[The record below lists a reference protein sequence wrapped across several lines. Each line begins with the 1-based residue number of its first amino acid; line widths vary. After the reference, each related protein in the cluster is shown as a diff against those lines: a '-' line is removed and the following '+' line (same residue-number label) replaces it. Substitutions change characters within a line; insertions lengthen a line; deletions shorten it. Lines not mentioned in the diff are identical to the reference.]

1 VKAFQKLIV
10 TSATYRQS
18 SKAERRNLEADPDNQ
33 LYTRGP
39 SYRMS
44 AEQIRDNAL
53 ASSGLINEKIGGP
66 SVYPYQPKGLWE
78 SISNYHRYKEQT
90 GDTLYRRSMYTIWKR
105 TAPPPMMLNFDA
117 SERHFCV
124 VKRQKTSTPL
134 QALVVMNDPQ
144 FVEASRV
151 VAERMLKQPGD
162 LSEKL
167 SYGFMALTSRRPS
180 SKEVQILNDLYQEE
194 LVDFRTNPGRARAIL
209 STGGHPVDKLL
220 NPADLAAGT
229 IVASTIMNFDEFLI
243 KR

>member
-1 VKAFQKLIV
+1 M
-10 TSATYRQS
+10 QS
-18 SKAERRNLEADPDNQ
+18 STVNNRQVEADPDNQ
-33 LYTRGP
+33 FYTRGP

-53 ASSGLINEKIGGP
+53 ASSGLINGKIGGP

-78 SISNYHRYKEQT
+78 SISNYHKYTQQT

-151 VAERMLKQPGD
+151 LAQQMLKQTGTLD
-162 LSEKL
+162 AKL
-167 SYGFMALTSRRPS
+167 SYGFMALTSRQPS
-180 SKEVQILNDLYQEE
+180 SKEMKILKDLYQEE
-194 LVDFRTNPGRARAIL
+194 LVDFRKNPSRVKAVL
-209 STGGHPVDKLL
+209 STGEYPIDKRINLS
-220 NPADLAAGT
+220 DLAAGT